1 MSKRYLSAD
10 ELLIS
15 SYSLAAKVLNDGFL
29 PDFIVAVWRGGTPI
43 GIAIQEFME
52 YCGVKT
58 DHIAIRTTSYHG
70 VEARND
76 DVSVVNMGY
85 LLEHIES
92 HHKLLII
99 DDVFDSGNTIA
110 AILNELRDKAKRN
123 APEQIRVATPF
134 FKPTKNQTAIVPDYF
149 MEELDSWI
157 VFPHSLVG
165 LSPED
170 IAAKDKDITELLN
183 QTQRIVQQKEN

>member
-10 ELLIS
+10 ELLMS

-43 GIAIQEFME
+43 GIAVQEFME

-70 VEARND
+70 VEARNKE
-76 DVSVVNMGY
+76 VSVVNMGY
-85 LLEHIES
+85 LLEHIEA
-92 HHKLLII
+92 HHKLLIV
-99 DDVFDSGNTIA
+99 DDVFDSGNTIV
-110 AILNELRDKAKRN
+110 AILNELRNKAKRN

-134 FKPTKNQTAIVPDYF
+134 FKPTKNQTDIVPDYF
-149 MEELDSWI
+149 IEELDSWI

-165 LSPED
+165 LSPAD
-170 IAAKDKDITELLN
+170 IAAKDKNITELLN
-183 QTQRIVQQKEN
+183 QTQQIVKQKED

>member
-70 VEARND
+70 VETRND